1 MPTASGSS
9 TDHRIGTV
17 IDAVGR
23 PNPAESNRMF
33 RSFANPMPARI
44 PIADAIRPTIS
55 ASLSTARSTWRRL
68 APMVRSIANSRV
80 R

>member
-1 MPTASGSS
+1 
-9 TDHRIGTV
+9 
-17 IDAVGR
+17 
-23 PNPAESNRMF
+23 MF